1 MRRTRF
7 IPALVGAC
15 LAAGTACSDTAAP
28 TVTPTGSTGS
38 SPPFAPQLITLTG
51 FIHLSETTSRNTATL
66 DIGDG
71 PEITLDGAD
80 FSSFAA
86 VDRVELEVRGS
97 WLADR
102 MFEVSDFVVRSVEGA
117 PAMDGILIAVVEDQ
131 TDEKSGST
139 IAYALELTR
148 GGSVTL
154 TDPPADLI
162 THVGQRVWVVGSLD
176 GPPTAFGTITENK

>member
-15 LAAGTACSDTAAP
+15 LAAGTACSDTVAP
-28 TVTPTGSTGS
+28 TGETGS
-38 SPPFAPQLITLTG
+38 SPPLTPQLITLTG
-51 FIHLSETTSRNTATL
+51 VIHLSETTSRYTAAL

-86 VDRVELEVRGS
+86 VDRVEIEVRGN

-102 MFEVSDFVVRSVEGA
+102 VFEVSDFVVQSVEGT
-117 PAMDGILIAVVEDQ
+117 PALDGILVAVEEDQ
-131 TDEKSGST
+131 TDDKSGSIT
-139 IAYALELTR
+139 VYALQLTR

-162 THVGQRVWVVGSLD
+162 AHLGQRVWVIGSLD
-176 GPPTAFGTITENK
+176 GPPTAFGAITETK